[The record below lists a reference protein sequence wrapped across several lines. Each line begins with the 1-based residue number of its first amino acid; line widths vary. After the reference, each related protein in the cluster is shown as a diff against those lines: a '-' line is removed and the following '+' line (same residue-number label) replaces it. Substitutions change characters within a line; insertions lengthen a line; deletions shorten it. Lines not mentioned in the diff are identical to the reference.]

1 MLGTVADV
9 LTIVGS
15 VTLIAFILNHPTTRR
30 LGFWA
35 GALRSNPAYP
45 LIRSQRGFRGVRRK
59 LAEIPLALLSRL
71 GSPTRSA
78 IRLKARSSGAAQQ
91 ANHDHLAMNLVRR
104 QERAS
109 AEAQFR
115 MEGALD
121 RISQRRWRRDH
132 RRTRCEGCGTKF
144 RDVLL
149 LCMEDCSY
157 NPKRPSR
164 LRHRC
169 QGCLNRA
176 PFSVALT

>member
-15 VTLIAFILNHPTTRR
+15 IMLIAFILNHPTTRR

-35 GALRSNPAYP
+35 GALRSLPVYP
-45 LIRSQRGFRGVRRK
+45 VVRNQKGFKGLRRR
-59 LAEIPLALLSRL
+59 LAKPSLSLLSRL
-71 GSPTRSA
+71 GSPNRSP
-78 IRLKARSSGAAQQ
+78 ISLDSSAASALQ
-91 ANHDHLAMNLVRR
+91 NLSHHDFAVKLVRR
-104 QERAS
+104 QEEAD
-109 AEAQFR
+109 AEARFF

-132 RRTRCEGCGTKF
+132 RRTRCEGCGARF
-144 RDVLL
+144 RDELL

-157 NPKRPSR
+157 HPKRPSH

-169 QGCLNRA
+169 RGCMNNA
-176 PFSVALT
+176 PITVPLT